1 MASYPL
7 ETVRNFFVQIW
18 EKAGLSPE
26 NAQVCTDTLLAAEL
40 RGVRTH
46 GLTHMRDYC
55 KRMSLGT
62 LTNGDTMEFTLA
74 SPATLVV
81 DAKFSMGAVAA
92 NRVMDRCIQ
101 QAKQS
106 GACFASVHNGCHYG
120 LGAYYPMKAAKAG
133 MIGISLTNT
142 SPLVSPVGGADPLLG
157 TNPISIAIPAKRHPD
172 LVLDMA
178 TSTVAKGKISLAMK
192 ENEPIPLGWA
202 LDRNGVPT
210 TSAAEADV
218 GSLVP
223 FGGYKGY
230 GLSLVVALLSFA
242 LSGADMDMNLPKF
255 FDRPELP
262 SNGGYFMGAIDISRF
277 CPLEVFQLRV
287 DAFLDI
293 LKNSR
298 PAEGSSGVSIPG
310 EPELAHEA
318 AVRRDGIDLLPSTL
332 RDLEELA
339 ETYQVPNPFQ

>member
-1 MASYPL
+1 MASYPI
-7 ETVRNFFVQIW
+7 ETVRSFCIQIW

-62 LTNGDTMEFTLA
+62 LTNGDTMEFALT
-74 SPATLVV
+74 SPSTLVV
-81 DAKFSMGAVAA
+81 DAKFAMGTVAA

-142 SPLVSPVGGADPLLG
+142 SPLVSPIGGAEPLLG
-157 TNPISIAIPAKRHPD
+157 TNPISIAIPARRHPD

-178 TSTVAKGKISLAMK
+178 TSTVAKGKISLALK
-192 ENEPIPLGWA
+192 ENTSIPLGWA
-202 LDRNGVPT
+202 LDRNGIPT

-230 GLSLVVALLSFA
+230 GLGLVVSLLSFA

-255 FDRPELP
+255 FDRPDLT
-262 SNGGYFMGAIDISRF
+262 SNGGYFMGVIDIDHF
-277 CPLEVFQLRV
+277 CPLETFKIRV

-298 PAEGSSGVSIPG
+298 PAQGSSGVSIPG
-310 EPELAHEA
+310 EPELAHEEK
-318 AVRRDGIDLLPSTL
+318 VRQHGIELTPSTL
-332 RDLEELA
+332 RELKELA
-339 ETYQVPNPFQ
+339 DTYQVPYVF

>member
-1 MASYPL
+1 MASYPI
-7 ETVRNFFVQIW
+7 ETVRSFCIQIW

-62 LTNGDTMEFTLA
+62 LTNGDTMEFALT
-74 SPATLVV
+74 SPSTLVV
-81 DAKFSMGAVAA
+81 DAKFAMGTVAA

-142 SPLVSPVGGADPLLG
+142 SPLVSPIGGAEPLLG
-157 TNPISIAIPAKRHPD
+157 TNPISIAIPARRHPD

-178 TSTVAKGKISLAMK
+178 TSTVAKGKISLALK
-192 ENEPIPLGWA
+192 ENTSIPLGWA
-202 LDRNGVPT
+202 PDRNGIPT

-230 GLSLVVALLSFA
+230 GLGLVVSLLSFA

-255 FDRPELP
+255 FDRPDLT
-262 SNGGYFMGAIDISRF
+262 SNGGYFMGVIDIDHF
-277 CPLEVFQLRV
+277 CPLETFKIRV

-298 PAEGSSGVSIPG
+298 PAQGSSGVSIPG
-310 EPELAHEA
+310 EPELAHEEK
-318 AVRRDGIDLLPSTL
+318 VRQHGIELTPSTL
-332 RDLEELA
+332 RELKELA
-339 ETYQVPNPFQ
+339 DTYQVPYVF

>member
-1 MASYPL
+1 MANYPI
-7 ETVRNFFVQIW
+7 ETVRSFCIQIW

-62 LTNGDTMEFTLA
+62 LTNGDTMEFTLT
-74 SPATLVV
+74 SPSTLVV
-81 DAKFSMGAVAA
+81 DAKFAMGAVAA
-92 NRVMDRCIQ
+92 NQVMDRCIQ

-133 MIGISLTNT
+133 MIGVSLTNT
-142 SPLVSPVGGADPLLG
+142 SPLVSPIGGAEPLLG
-157 TNPISIAIPAKRHPD
+157 TNPISIAIPARRHPD

-178 TSTVAKGKISLAMK
+178 TSTVAKGKISLALK
-192 ENEPIPLGWA
+192 EHTSIPLGWA

-210 TSAAEADV
+210 TSAAEADG

-230 GLSLVVALLSFA
+230 GLGLVVSLLSFA

-255 FDRPELP
+255 FDRPNLP
-262 SNGGYFMGAIDISRF
+262 SNGGYFMGAIDIARF
-277 CPLEVFQLRV
+277 CSLETFKIRV

-298 PAEGSSGVSIPG
+298 PAQGSPGVSVPG
-310 EPELAHEA
+310 EPELACEKA
-318 AVRRDGIDLLPSTL
+318 ALQHGIELPPSTL
-332 RDLEELA
+332 RDLKELA
-339 ETYQVPNPFQ
+339 DVYQVPYIF